1 MPLSTEFN
9 TLKYQKNGCIGVFT
23 RKFISAKIS
32 LFLARSDLTPTQI
45 TFFSLILALV
55 GIYFLSTGDRIN
67 LIIAGIFIFWSKIF
81 DAVDGELARLKN
93 KVTEL
98 GGWIDGI
105 SDRFKEN
112 LLILGIT
119 LGLYNQTGNVMVWTY
134 GFIAVISIHM
144 LSIVLEHTGKM
155 DKNILQRTHEETF
168 FVKIARSLNIKPQYL
183 ALQAD
188 VYLFI
193 TYTLII
199 LNQLELIL
207 WFYIIIMN
215 LYWLIIVI
223 LVFHKKGKEELVLRL
238 S

>member
-1 MPLSTEFN
+1 
-9 TLKYQKNGCIGVFT
+9 
-23 RKFISAKIS
+23 
-32 LFLARSDLTPTQI
+32 
-45 TFFSLILALV
+45 
-55 GIYFLSTGDRIN
+55 
-67 LIIAGIFIFWSKIF
+67 
-81 DAVDGELARLKN
+81 
-93 KVTEL
+93 
-98 GGWIDGI
+98 
-105 SDRFKEN
+105 
-112 LLILGIT
+112 
-119 LGLYNQTGNVMVWTY
+119 
-134 GFIAVISIHM
+134 
-144 LSIVLEHTGKM
+144 M
-155 DKNILQRTHEETF
+155 DKNILQITHEETF